1 MKVHYLKIREK
12 FINQVRSGMKKHE
25 YRLSTPER
33 QSIKIGDTLVLFSNQ
48 NRFDFV
54 RVTVTSYEHFE
65 TWEQA
70 LNKYWEKDFH
80 NLFNTIE
87 DAAKE
92 CYKFYSRDE
101 VKQYGIIVFEIK
113 PLSLDYKKA
122 NILLDTNVI
131 IRREG
136 ENNVSFEIAALFKWF
151 DKLKIQKYIHTLSKI
166 EISKY
171 FNDNSKNNIFKK
183 LGAYDT
189 LPTFNNNSD
198 SYFES
203 VISKY
208 SKDENGRVDNCL
220 LLEVYNDNVDLLL
233 TDDQLILK
241 KAEELYIRDKV
252 LSSAELMIIYEDLY
266 PNHIEYKMLS
276 VKLKKFSDINLQSPF
291 FDTLREDYEG
301 VKFDKWFKK
310 KADEKAYVFELA
322 DELKGFLYLKVEM
335 PDEKY
340 PDINPP
346 MTSKKRLKVGTFK
359 ILSTGFRL
367 GERFIKIIMDNA
379 VKYQVEEIYVT
390 LFENKRTEVIAL
402 KDLMIKW
409 GFSQYGYKENG
420 ELVLVKEMVNY
431 NISKDN
437 KYNYPLLNS
446 PISYFIL
453 PIFPEYHT
461 DLFPDN
467 ILKNE
472 NIHLYEENKAHRY
485 AIEKIYIS
493 GAKNINAKPGDL
505 LLIYRTGERMPKR
518 YSSVITGLAIL
529 EEVIYTQDV
538 DDCIKICKNR
548 SIFSEEEIRDFY
560 PKYSVVIK
568 LLDYSSFKNKIILN
582 ELYNRKIVPVDSGPR
597 PFTQITKEQF
607 NDIFEL
613 GMKEN

>member
-1 MKVHYLKIREK
+1 MKVYYLKIREK
-12 FINQVRSGMKKHE
+12 FIDLVRKGIKEHE

-33 QSIKIGDTLVLFSNQ
+33 RSIKVGDTLVLVSNQ

-54 RVTVTSYEHFE
+54 KVTVTACEYFE
-65 TWEQA
+65 TWEPA

-80 NLFNTIE
+80 NLFNSKEEAT
-87 DAAKE
+87 KE

-113 PLSLDYKKA
+113 PLVLDYRKA
-122 NILLDTNVI
+122 SILLDTNVI

-136 ENNVSFEIAALFKWF
+136 ENNVSFEIATLFKWF
-151 DKLKIQKYIHTLSKI
+151 DKLKIQKYIHTLSKT

-171 FNDNSKNNIFKK
+171 FNENSKNNIFKK
-183 LGAYDT
+183 LGAYNT
-189 LPTFNNNSD
+189 LPTFDNSSN

-208 SKDENGRVDNCL
+208 SKDENGVVDNYL
-220 LLEVYNDNVDLLL
+220 LLEVYNDNVDILL

-241 KAEELYIRDKV
+241 KAEELYIRDRV
-252 LSSAELMIIYEDLY
+252 LSSTELMLIYEDLY

-276 VKLKKFSDINLQSPF
+276 VNLKKFCDINLQSPF

-310 KADEKAYVFELA
+310 KADEKAYVFELSG
-322 DELKGFLYLKVEM
+322 ELKGFLYLKVEM

-340 PDINPP
+340 LDINPAMP
-346 MTSKKRLKVGTFK
+346 SKKRLKVGTFK

-379 VKYQVEEIYVT
+379 VKSQVEEIYVT
-390 LFENKRTEVIAL
+390 LFEKKRKEVIAL
-402 KDLMIKW
+402 KDLMMKW
-409 GFSQYGYKENG
+409 GFSKFGYKDNG
-420 ELVLVKEMVNY
+420 ELVLVKEMMSY
-431 NISKDN
+431 NIIKDIR
-437 KYNYPLLNS
+437 YNYPLLNS
-446 PISYFIL
+446 PIKYFIL
-453 PIFPEYHT
+453 PIFPQYHT

-472 NIHLYEENKAHRY
+472 EIHLYEENKAHRY

-493 GAKNINAKPGDL
+493 GAQNINAKPGDL
-505 LLIYRTGERMPKR
+505 LLIYRTGERMPKK
-518 YSSVITGLAIL
+518 YSSVISGIAIL
-529 EEVIYTQDV
+529 EEIIYTRNV
-538 DDCIKICKNR
+538 EECISICNNR
-548 SIFSEEEIRDFY
+548 SIFSETEIREFY
-560 PKYSVVIK
+560 PRYSVIIK
-568 LLDYSSFKNKIILN
+568 LLDYITFKNKVILN
-582 ELYNRKIVPVDSGPR
+582 ELYNRNIVFVGNGPR

-613 GMKEN
+613 GMKES